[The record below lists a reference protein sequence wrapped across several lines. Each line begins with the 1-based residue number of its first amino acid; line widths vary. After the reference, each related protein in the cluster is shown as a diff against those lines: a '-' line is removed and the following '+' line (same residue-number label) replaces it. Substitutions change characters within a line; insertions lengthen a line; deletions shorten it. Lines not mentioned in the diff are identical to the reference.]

1 MKYAIVRMPVEKIV
15 FILFSML
22 LFQSLAAQDT
32 IQRKSI
38 ITLNVFSPLASQA
51 PRWDIGYIRNIS
63 KRVWLGVELGYG
75 NYDITIND
83 VSGRDMLNNDY
94 KIFEIR
100 PSVYYDLRPSG
111 RLKHLVSAE
120 LFFINHT
127 DTFERGEYYDTEVL
141 KTYRYDAADYKRLKY
156 GFNLNYNLMYNFGSR
171 FALMQTIGIGLKI
184 RDVDFTNFIN
194 KVDTDRTDDD
204 EGLGY
209 GLFFNNYYRTD
220 DGFVTAF
227 NFNLDLKLIYRFK

>member
-1 MKYAIVRMPVEKIV
+1 MKAAITKSL
-15 FILFSML
+15 FIIFCFFSL
-22 LFQSLAAQDT
+22 HNLSAQDS
-32 IQRKSI
+32 IPRKSI
-38 ITLNVFSPLASQA
+38 ITLNVFSPLMSQV
-51 PRWDIGYIRNIS
+51 PRWDAGYMRNIS
-63 KRVWLGVELGYG
+63 RRVWLGVELGYG
-75 NYDITIND
+75 NHDITIND

-94 KIFEIR
+94 QIFEIR
-100 PSVYYDLRPSG
+100 PSVYFDLRPG
-111 RLKHLVSAE
+111 KKLKHLASFE
-120 LFFINHT
+120 LYFIHHT
-127 DTFERGEYYDTEVL
+127 DTFEDSEYYDTEAL
-141 KTYRYDAADYKRLKY
+141 RTYKYDAADYKRLKY